1 MASFSIMPVRS
12 WIVSPQHHQRR
23 PAPGTRLERRG
34 CRTLGPARAWPRHRE
49 GTRRGRAP
57 RQCPIG
63 PTAEESEKPHCP
75 GGLQCPQHRQSRRGN
90 TQLRGVL
97 QDECRRR
104 KVGERACRYWPRWRR
119 RCRPVGGSWLAIPPP
134 SALRSPPN
142 ICATVPPIDL
152 PQIAGTDPLC
162 PRARRHRVAYGTGDL
177 GLFGGMAHRRE
188 LQPIDHFIDE
198 LPSATFVVSN
208 P

>member
-34 CRTLGPARAWPRHRE
+34 CRTLGPARARPRHRE

-104 KVGERACRYWPRWRR
+104 KVGERMPILATMAETVSTGWGLMARY
-119 RCRPVGGSWLAIPPP
+119 
-134 SALRSPPN
+134 SASFCVAESPEHLRNRASYRSAADSRYRSPLP
-142 ICATVPPIDL
+142 ASAAPP
-152 PQIAGTDPLC
+152 C
-162 PRARRHRVAYGTGDL
+162 RVRYG
-177 GLFGGMAHRRE
+177 
-188 LQPIDHFIDE
+188 
-198 LPSATFVVSN
+198 
-208 P
+208 